1 MTTRN
6 LGRDLKL
13 GLDPGFLLR
22 AVGMTPDPWQEQLL
36 RERPR
41 RGIMLC
47 CRQAGKSLTAAAA
60 SLHEAIYQPDS
71 LILMIAPAQR
81 QSAELLRKTRFLLNG
96 LPDPPL
102 IVSETTSGIELGNG
116 SRILSLPATE
126 DTIRGY
132 SAVSLIVLDEA
143 SRVPDELYFA
153 LRPMLA
159 TSDGRL
165 LALSTPNGQRGW
177 FYHAW
182 ISDQPWKRVKITASE
197 CPRIRPA
204 FLEDEQQ
211 NLTPAFYA
219 SEYECVFGDTVDS
232 VFFTADIEAALDDTL
247 TPLYPQGWK

>member
-1 MTTRN
+1 MSDN
-6 LGRDLKL
+6 SLERDLRL
-13 GLDPGFLLR
+13 GLDPGLLLR
-22 AVGMTPDPWQEQLL
+22 AVGMTPDAWQEELL
-36 RERPR
+36 RDRPR

-60 SLHEAIYQPDS
+60 SLHEAIFRYRS

-81 QSAELLRKTRFLLNG
+81 QSGELLRKTRFLLNG
-96 LPDPPL
+96 LPNPPGV
-102 IVSETTSGIELGNG
+102 VSETSSGIELANG
-116 SRILSLPATE
+116 SRIISLPATE
-126 DTIRGY
+126 DTIRGF

-143 SRVPDELYFA
+143 SRVPDELYYA

-177 FYHAW
+177 FYDAW
-182 ISDQPWKRVKITASE
+182 TSEQPWTRVKITAAE
-197 CPRIRPA
+197 CPRIPA
-204 FLEDEQQ
+204 DFLEEERH

-232 VFFTADIEAALDDTL
+232 VFFAADIEAALDDTV
-247 TPLYPQGWK
+247 TPLYPEGW